1 MAGWAHTVV
10 LSWICGRLSVTRIV
24 PCASY
29 EIPLHMGS
37 RIGLVDPLSVSVS
50 ENESEIASDPYNV
63 TSMANCYESAYG
75 FSNLLHLQEPDNSVT
90 LANYDK

>member
-10 LSWICGRLSVTRIV
+10 LSWICGRLFVTRIV

-37 RIGLVDPLSVSVS
+37 RIGLVDPLSVS

-63 TSMANCYESAYG
+63 TSMVNSFESAY
-75 FSNLLHLQEPDNSVT
+75 EPDNSVT